1 MQLIKKSLMIYL
13 ISLIFSSTN
22 AHPIIFHQKIDHVH
36 YIDLFFVLLIC
47 VFFILVI
54 LNSGKI
60 KHDEKKY

>member
-36 YIDLFFVLLIC
+36 YVDLFFVLLIC

>member
-1 MQLIKKSLMIYL
+1 MQLIKKSLMIYF

-36 YIDLFFVLLIC
+36 YDDLFFVLLIC
-47 VFFILVI
+47 VFFIFVI

>member
-36 YIDLFFVLLIC
+36 YVDLFFV
-47 VFFILVI
+47 
-54 LNSGKI
+54 
-60 KHDEKKY
+60 